1 MSRADQNKGGALKRP
16 SPPRRATTDNLWS
29 AACRVM
35 DDALDPVRAGEI
47 PGNVNRA
54 SARVAIKEAPAAM
67 RVRCAPDDLDYLI
80 FLAGE
85 IADLEMQRHQR
96 ARDCLIKARNAKNMP
111 RFRRRFRAWV
121 RGL

>member
-1 MSRADQNKGGALKRP
+1 MKLTS
-16 SPPRRATTDNLWS
+16 PRRTTTDNLWF
-29 AACRVM
+29 AAFPVM
-35 DDALDPVRAGEI
+35 DDVLDLLRAGEI

-54 SARVAIKEAPAAM
+54 SARAAIKEAPASM

-96 ARDCLIKARNAKNMP
+96 ARDCLINARNAKNLP

-121 RGL
+121 QRP

>member
-1 MSRADQNKGGALKRP
+1 MSRTNQNKGGARKRP
-16 SPPRRATTDNLWS
+16 SPPRRATTDNLWL
-29 AACRVM
+29 AACGVM
-35 DDALDPVRAGEI
+35 NEVFDTVRAGEI

-54 SARVAIKEAPAAM
+54 SARAAIKEAPSAM
-67 RVRCAPDDLDYLI
+67 RVRCAPADLDYLI

-111 RFRRRFRAWV
+111 RFCRRFRAWV